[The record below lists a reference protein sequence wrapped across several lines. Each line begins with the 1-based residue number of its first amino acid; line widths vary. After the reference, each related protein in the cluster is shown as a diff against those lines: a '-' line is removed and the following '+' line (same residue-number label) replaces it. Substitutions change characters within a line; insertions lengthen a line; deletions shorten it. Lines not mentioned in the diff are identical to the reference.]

1 VIDTPIAETLIIG
14 GAVGAALNGLRP
26 IAEIMF
32 SDFIFVGMDGICN
45 VAAKM
50 RFASGGKVGAPITI
64 RTASGRSGAG
74 LHHSQNLEGCFQN
87 VPGLKLVMP
96 STPRDAK
103 GLLKSSIRDD
113 DPVIFFEDKS
123 SYPIEGE
130 VPEEEYTIPLGKA
143 DIKRRGKDVTL
154 IALGGMVRR
163 AIAAADS
170 LLKDGID
177 CEVIDPR
184 TILPLDQTTIL
195 DSVRKTNR
203 VVIVHEAPKT
213 GGVGGEIAALIAEQ
227 AFSELR
233 APIIRVGAPFMPVPR
248 PPYEQMYVPDE
259 AKIISAVK
267 KVIGR

>member
-1 VIDTPIAETLIIG
+1 MKEACTVTIPLTS
-14 GAVGAALNGLRP
+14 AVA
-26 IAEIMF
+26 
-32 SDFIFVGMDGICN
+32 MDGICN

-50 RFASGGKVGAPITI
+50 RFASGGKAGAPITI
-64 RTASGRSGAG
+64 RTASGITRAG
-74 LHHSQNLEGCFQN
+74 LHHSQSLESCFQN

-123 SYPIEGE
+123 SYPLEGE
-130 VPEEEYTIPLGKA
+130 VPEEEYTIPLGRA
-143 DIKRRGKDVTL
+143 DIKKSGKDVTL
-154 IALGGMVRR
+154 IAWGGMVQK
-163 AIAAADS
+163 AIAAADR
-170 LLKDGID
+170 LRQDGID
-177 CEVIDPR
+177 CEVIDLR

-195 DSVRKTNR
+195 DSVRKTTR
-203 VVIVHEAPKT
+203 VIIIHEAPKT

-248 PPYEQMYVPDE
+248 PPYQEMYVPDE
-259 AKIISAVK
+259 TRIISAVK
-267 KVIGR
+267 KIIGR